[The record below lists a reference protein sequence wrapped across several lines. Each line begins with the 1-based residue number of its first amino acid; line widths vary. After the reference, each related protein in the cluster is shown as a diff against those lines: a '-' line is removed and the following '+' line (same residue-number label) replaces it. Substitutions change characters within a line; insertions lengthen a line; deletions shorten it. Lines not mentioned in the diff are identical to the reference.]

1 MKLYDVYST
10 WESELHG
17 FRLGHTDFRY
27 HVRSAHKVVSIIKN
41 LPTTKARVS
50 VTVKRYSWFI
60 EQTESVK
67 IVLQEEEI
75 TKIMMDRHVF
85 LNTLLDIW
93 KDKP

>member
-17 FRLGHTDFRY
+17 FKLGHTDFRY
-27 HVRSAHKVVSIIKN
+27 HVRSAYKVVDIIKN
-41 LPTTKARVS
+41 IPTEKARVS
-50 VTVKRYSWFI
+50 VTVKMYSWFI
-60 EQTESVK
+60 EQPESVN
-67 IVLQEEEI
+67 IVLHEEEI

-93 KDKP
+93 RVKP